1 MAGINE
7 AYDLELFQPRQ
18 PRLVA
23 LKDSPKMAK
32 DKQKRSRRQKVLNV
46 IVYLTAALAAIGLVA
61 YFITC
66 NVQLTEMNR
75 TISECQS
82 ELNILKSERVRL
94 ESELAGKTSA
104 GQIDQYAQINGM
116 QPAENSQTYYIH
128 GETEDLVEMTD
139 SGGGWFQQA
148 FDAFI
153 GLFR

>member
-7 AYDLELFQPRQ
+7 AYDLELFRPRQ

-23 LKDSPKMAK
+23 LQDSPKMAK

-46 IVYLTAALAAIGLVA
+46 VVYLSVALVAIGLVA

-75 TISECQS
+75 TISEYQTELSILQS
-82 ELNILKSERVRL
+82 GRVRL
-94 ESELAGKTSA
+94 EAELAGKTSP
-104 GQIDQYAQINGM
+104 GQIDQYAQLNGM

-128 GETEDLVEMTD
+128 GETEDLVEMAD
-139 SGGGWFQQA
+139 SGGGWLRQA
-148 FDAFI
+148 LEAFI
-153 GLFR
+153 GLF

>member
-32 DKQKRSRRQKVLNV
+32 DKQKRSQRQKILNV
-46 IVYLTAALAAIGLVA
+46 IVYLSVALAAIGLVA

-75 TISECQS
+75 TISECQT
-82 ELNILKSERVRL
+82 ELSILKSERVRL
-94 ESELAGKTSA
+94 ESALAGKTSA
-104 GQIDQYAQINGM
+104 GQIDQFAQINGM
-116 QPAENSQTYYIH
+116 QPAENSQIYYIH
-128 GETEDLVEMTD
+128 GETEDLVEMAD
-139 SGGGWFQQA
+139 SGGGWLRQA
-148 FDAFI
+148 FEAFV
-153 GLFR
+153 GLF

>member
-32 DKQKRSRRQKVLNV
+32 DKQTRSRRQKVLNV
-46 IVYLTAALAAIGLVA
+46 IVYLSAALVAIGLVA

-75 TISECQS
+75 TISEYQT
-82 ELNILKSERVRL
+82 ELSILQSERVRL
-94 ESELAGKTSA
+94 ESELASKTSA
-104 GQIDQYAQINGM
+104 GQIDQYAQLNGM
-116 QPAENSQTYYIH
+116 QPAENSQIYYIH
-128 GETEDLVEMTD
+128 GDTEDLVEMAD
-139 SGGGWFQQA
+139 SGGGWLRQA
-148 FDAFI
+148 FEAFI
-153 GLFR
+153 GLF

>member
-32 DKQKRSRRQKVLNV
+32 DKQKRSRRQKALNV

-75 TISECQS
+75 TISEYQS

-139 SGGGWFQQA
+139 SGGGWFRQA

>member
-46 IVYLTAALAAIGLVA
+46 VVYLSAALVAIGLVA

-75 TISECQS
+75 TISECQT

-94 ESELAGKTSA
+94 ESALAGKTSA
-104 GQIDQYAQINGM
+104 GQIDQFAQLNGM
-116 QPAENSQTYYIH
+116 QPAENSQIYYIH
-128 GETEDLVEMTD
+128 GETEDLVEMAD
-139 SGGGWFQQA
+139 SGGGWLRQA
-148 FDAFI
+148 FEAFI
-153 GLFR
+153 GLF

>member
-75 TISECQS
+75 TISEYQS

-139 SGGGWFQQA
+139 SGGGWFRQA

>member
-46 IVYLTAALAAIGLVA
+46 IVYLSAALVAIGLVA

-75 TISECQS
+75 TISEYQT
-82 ELNILKSERVRL
+82 ELSILQSERVRL
-94 ESELAGKTSA
+94 ESELASKTSA
-104 GQIDQYAQINGM
+104 GQIDQYAQLNGM
-116 QPAENSQTYYIH
+116 QPAENSQIYYIH
-128 GETEDLVEMTD
+128 GDTEDLVEMAD
-139 SGGGWFQQA
+139 SGGGWLRQA
-148 FDAFI
+148 FEAFI
-153 GLFR
+153 ALF